1 MKFVVRTPPIWF
13 YSLKCVDRN
22 SANFAL
28 RGFSEAHQD
37 SLRDR
42 TAPHNRELSPA
53 TF

>member
-1 MKFVVRTPPIWF
+1 MKFVVRTRQFGSIHSSAWN
-13 YSLKCVDRN
+13 RN

-42 TAPHNRELSPA
+42 TAPNNRELSPA